1 MDDSP
6 FFQNIYKSEWQG
18 TWALWIVPVGFL
30 IYLLLST
37 TEKDRRASTQP
48 ISAFLGGWMLFWT
61 LETLADSFATGPLSR
76 WLGWQGTPAG
86 TGVMLC
92 FVLLGDLRVFQLV
105 FRIGR
110 PEDSFARALRRAIQW
125 TLLVPIVAYGSDQAL
140 RLWQPALPGQVLWLI
155 YELCFFAVALYL
167 RNVWIGAQATGSA
180 DANQKRL
187 RSVLS
192 FVAGYYL
199 LWATADMLILGL
211 GLDFGWAVRIV
222 PNQLYYAFFVPFVWW
237 TLARDR

>member
-18 TWALWIVPVGFL
+18 TWALWVVPIAFL
-30 IYLLLST
+30 AYLLLAT

-48 ISAFLGGWMLFWT
+48 MTAFLGGWILFWT

-76 WLGWQGTPAG
+76 WLGWQGTPTA
-86 TGVMLC
+86 TGIMLS
-92 FVLLGDLRVFQLV
+92 FVLLGDLRVFQLI
-105 FRIGR
+105 FRMGR
-110 PEDSFARALRRAIQW
+110 PQDSFGRALQRAILW
-125 TLLVPIVAYGSDQAL
+125 TLLVPIVAYGADQGL
-140 RLWQPALPGQVLWLI
+140 RQWQPELPGQILWLI
-155 YELCFFAVALYL
+155 YESCFFAVAMYL
-167 RNVWIGAQATGSA
+167 RNVWIGVHATSA
-180 DANQKRL
+180 GVDGQQRL
-187 RSVLS
+187 RRILA

-199 LWATADMLILGL
+199 LWATADVLILGF
-211 GLDFGWAVRIV
+211 GLDLGWAIRIV